1 MSRSFNNLNN
11 SFNKQDESS
20 TNFPS
25 NKEENQ
31 ERSMDLDPNSTAQD
45 NYRKTPS
52 IQSDNHFRGRTPSPP
67 AGFGEDSDSE
77 NESTTSS
84 SPLNI
89 RDKGKGKE
97 IPDQIKHMPVDWQ
110 IQYGRHR
117 YKMFAAMSEIPGTS
131 EQAKIQLISKALA
144 RFESFTSIRAVTSAG
159 TRQVIAL
166 FGAESDAKKASK
178 IKIDSDTIIHM
189 QEGTIHNPFEAKHK
203 TIRAWDIPLNV
214 SQADVHAAFSK
225 YGEIKFIRMQTI
237 GMWQS
242 ANIEYTNQEDFD
254 KLSMRWSIPFKADL
268 IRIYPF
274 LNTKEVKQER
284 SKFVLRLINLPPGTT
299 GYDMRDIIRQSK
311 AQTCYIPRNNRY
323 LRKRFAILSFRS
335 QEALDEASNLQTFL
349 GNTELQ
355 WLSLETKTCTICS
368 NPNHSAKD
376 CPIKEQQVKK
386 SIDRK
391 ENTKKFGHL
400 YLRYK
405 PVGTSNT
412 KQILQQ
418 TKTSNKKS
426 YADVIKQRKQSRST
440 TQPLLSN
447 PSSTSTFQPS
457 LKDVITEIHKL
468 HNQLSEIQSQLSEM
482 DKRVGDLETDAYYY
496 HSYEADK
503 ESLDRDYQE
512 RIENSEQHLSTPD
525 NNTNQPIFTNYH
537 RKRRASS
544 PAADLRQTQ
553 ENLHSRIN
561 AMGETLETITST
573 LMQFAPTQNE
583 PNSDNTIPSQ
593 SDQ

>member
-1 MSRSFNNLNN
+1 
-11 SFNKQDESS
+11 
-20 TNFPS
+20 
-25 NKEENQ
+25 
-31 ERSMDLDPNSTAQD
+31 MDLDLNSTAQETP
-45 NYRKTPS
+45 RKTYS
-52 IQSDNHFRGRTPSPP
+52 TQSDDYNRGRTPSPP
-67 AGFGEDSDSE
+67 AGFGEESDSE

-84 SPLNI
+84 PPLNSKY
-89 RDKGKGKE
+89 KGKGKE
-97 IPDQIKHMPVDWQ
+97 SSDQIQYMPVDWQ
-110 IQYGRHR
+110 TQYGRHR

-144 RFESFTSIRAVTSAG
+144 RFESFTSIRAVTNVG

-178 IKIDSDTIIHM
+178 IKIDNNTNINM
-189 QEGTIHNPFEAKHK
+189 QEGTIHNPYEAKHK

-214 SQADVHAAFSK
+214 AQAEVHAAFSK

-242 ANIEYTNQEDFD
+242 ANIEYTNQEDYE

-284 SKFVLRLINLPPGTT
+284 SKYALRLINLPPGTT
-299 GYDMRDIIRQSK
+299 GYDMRDIIKQSK
-311 AQTCYIPRNNRY
+311 AQTCYIPRNNNY

-335 QEALDEASNLQTFL
+335 QEALDDANNLQNFL

-355 WLSLETKTCTICS
+355 WLSIETKTCTICS
-368 NPNHSAKD
+368 NPNHLAKD
-376 CPIKEQQVKK
+376 CPIKEQQTKK
-386 SIDRK
+386 FLEKK

-426 YADVIKQRKQSRST
+426 YADVIKQHKQSQSATQTLSSNLST
-440 TQPLLSN
+440 T
-447 PSSTSTFQPS
+447 STSQLS
-457 LKDVITEIHKL
+457 LKDVIAEFHKL
-468 HNQLSEIQSQLSEM
+468 HNHLSEIQLQLKDM
-482 DKRVGDLETDAYYY
+482 DKRIGDLETDAYYY

-503 ESLDRDYQE
+503 ESLDRDFQE
-512 RIENSEQHLSTPD
+512 RLGNSEQQTSTSEFNID
-525 NNTNQPIFTNYH
+525 QPIFSNYQ

-544 PAADLRQTQ
+544 PAADIRQTQ

-573 LMQFAPTQNE
+573 LMQFGQTQDE
-583 PNSDNTIPSQ
+583 PNSENTIPSQ
-593 SDQ
+593 PEQ